1 MPSWGSEQPDPRIGP
16 RCVTTRVTGA
26 GHPSGSRSGERP
38 AHRASRWV
46 PNHRAGQ
53 VPPSPHPDARCSQ
66 LEVLRLVAR
75 CTGDR
80 DIARA
85 LCAAENAVKNRARNI
100 LEKLQLH
107 FRIEA
112 YSARGRLVDAPAR

>member
-1 MPSWGSEQPDPRIGP
+1 M
-16 RCVTTRVTGA
+16 
-26 GHPSGSRSGERP
+26 
-38 AHRASRWV
+38 
-46 PNHRAGQ
+46 
-53 VPPSPHPDARCSQ
+53 
-66 LEVLRLVAR
+66 AR

-85 LCAAENAVKNRARNI
+85 LCIAENAVKNRARNT

-112 YSARGRLVDAPAR
+112 ATYSVRERLVDAPAR